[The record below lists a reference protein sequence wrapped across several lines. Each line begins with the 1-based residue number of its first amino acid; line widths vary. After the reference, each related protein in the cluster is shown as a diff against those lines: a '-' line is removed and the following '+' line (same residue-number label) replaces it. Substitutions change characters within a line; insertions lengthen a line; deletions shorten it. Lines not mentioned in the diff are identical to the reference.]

1 METVLITGAARR
13 VGSLIAEHLTGNGC
27 FVWVHYRTHEQ
38 EARDLVERIRDKG
51 GQADCVYADLENTGE
66 IDAMLAQ
73 IADSEN
79 GCLTTVI
86 HNASIFPKG
95 TLTSTS
101 VLEWDQ
107 VMNVNLRAVWYLSTS
122 FYEEFPTAKRII
134 SIGDASVVSAYSGH
148 SAYGL
153 SKFALKYLNEQM
165 AVAFAPD
172 IRVNLISP
180 GMVLQG
186 DAEADADWNR
196 RSGQTLTDNQQIVES
211 ILSAVSFLM
220 TDPGMTGTELLV
232 DNGLQLFCKNQR
244 IG

>member
-1 METVLITGAARR
+1 M
-13 VGSLIAEHLTGNGC
+13 
-27 FVWVHYRTHEQ
+27 
-38 EARDLVERIRDKG
+38 
-51 GQADCVYADLENTGE
+51 
-66 IDAMLAQ
+66 
-73 IADSEN
+73 
-79 GCLTTVI
+79 
-86 HNASIFPKG
+86 
-95 TLTSTS
+95 
-101 VLEWDQ
+101 
-107 VMNVNLRAVWYLSTS
+107 
-122 FYEEFPTAKRII
+122 
-134 SIGDASVVSAYSGH
+134 VSAYSGH
-148 SAYGL
+148 AAYGL

-186 DAEADADWNR
+186 DGEADTDWNR